1 MREGEFIFPITVF
14 IVYLL
19 VIKKWKSNEEYYG
32 NNEIV
37 NTVEN
42 LTWGPKKGKRKF
54 LKMIQYLGM

>member
-42 LTWGPKKGKRKF
+42 LTWVPKKGKENFSR
-54 LKMIQYLGM
+54 